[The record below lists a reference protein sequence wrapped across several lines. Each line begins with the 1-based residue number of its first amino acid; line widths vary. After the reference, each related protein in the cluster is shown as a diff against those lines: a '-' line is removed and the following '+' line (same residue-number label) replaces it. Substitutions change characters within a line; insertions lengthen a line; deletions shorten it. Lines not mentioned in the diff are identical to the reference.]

1 LFPSFYVHSINVT
14 LKHEYESSS
23 SSPLGHTSCSTSS
36 FDTAYNPISA
46 QAHLASPALFPNTA
60 YSHVATIAK
69 HAVAYI
75 AHSAISAKA
84 HLATIA
90 CQPIA
95 YTANPTNSSRIHIAA
110 VAKHSGPDIA
120 NHAHFSQGDTTSAAS
135 YYIAHNPNH
144 NPFNPHHS
152 SDNPNHSFPLPTPI
166 KLMH

>member
-60 YSHVATIAK
+60 YSHVATLAK
-69 HAVAYI
+69 HAVANI

-95 YTANPTNSSRIHIAA
+95 YTANPTNSSIHIAA
-110 VAKHSGPDIA
+110 VAH
-120 NHAHFSQGDTTSAAS
+120 H
-135 YYIAHNPNH
+135 PNH